1 MAQAFRIET
10 LDRSGRWYLT
20 PGARSI
26 YDLRIR
32 NDSKNAVDC
41 SLVVED
47 PATGVSVEPNAFPLR
62 GHEVRT
68 VTVTFA
74 PDATSVRSHRVL
86 LSLHADDDGRLLAT
100 FEHPLVATG
109 GTDCSVAMAL
119 KGAIVEAGELRGFEM
134 TCSVRSQSE
143 ARSTFQ
149 VSLSPHPSFA
159 IPELPALALEPGQV
173 GEVVIPIRWD
183 RSVKDNNGWN
193 HPAIFELA
201 VPVSNGRRTSRM
213 RWELIEG
220 KLEPFINNGA
230 VSTNGTATAPHAA
243 VKTERAAA
251 APASPVETVVAPAA
265 NPQPAAAVAKPEP
278 VAPVATPKPE
288 AKPAA
293 VEPVKTATV
302 TPMPAPAT
310 KAPAAAAASA
320 TVMQTASTPAAKP
333 MQPKVSVTPAA
344 PLMLNG
350 FVEHLMLA
358 APVDAKPT
366 AAPAI
371 NGASAIDRVEV
382 AKKIEVVELSLFP
395 VKDRHGDVARKPAAA
410 ADQKV
415 TPQPQA
421 TPAAQ
426 PAPKQLV
433 PEQSPSKQPA
443 PAQSSPQQSTPAQPA
458 TAPAS
463 PPQSAPAKPELSVAP
478 ATTPPAP
485 AQPKPSEEEQKTEAS
500 APQWKI
506 VTAAESFAAAAE
518 QAKSAPAPQ
527 APVVQAPVAQT
538 PVAQA
543 PVAAAPTAPAP
554 ASPTPAT
561 DANASAQTAP
571 QPAPSGPPP
580 KLTPYAAAKWDAT
593 AEADAPVQAA
603 RPTPVPAKASAATEI
618 TADATSAPAASQT
631 SAASRAM
638 RERHTIE
645 ALAQRR
651 PRPGLVIGGLA
662 AVAIVVG
669 IFIFRPSPQT
679 QAPSTTPV
687 AVAPPVV
694 AVNPTNAVKP
704 AVVRAHVAV
713 KPTVMVKPT
722 ANVAATSA
730 PAATPKPA
738 TPNPATAV
746 PATPKPAAQKPPF
759 VAARP
764 RPAPRH
770 VARYGKLYQPESG
783 SVVALGGIEAYYGP
797 RGRAVRV
804 IWSANEQASA
814 SVSLID
820 DRGTTVNSVSVR
832 GGRQS
837 VILYLPRGYRGGLT
851 VQVSS
856 IGRLGERV
864 AQTTSL
870 PAFGN

>member
-1 MAQAFRIET
+1 LAQSFRIET

-47 PATGVSVEPNAFPLR
+47 PATGVSVEPNAFALR

-74 PDATSVRSHRVL
+74 SDATSVRSHRVL

-143 ARSTFQ
+143 ARSEFQ

-183 RSVKDNNGWN
+183 RSAKDNNGWN

-220 KLEPFINNGA
+220 KLEPFIKNGA
-230 VSTNGTATAPHAA
+230 ASANGPAVAPHAA
-243 VKTERAAA
+243 VKPEPAP
-251 APASPVETVVAPAA
+251 APASPAEVIVAPAA
-265 NPQPAAAVAKPEP
+265 
-278 VAPVATPKPE
+278 
-288 AKPAA
+288 
-293 VEPVKTATV
+293 KTGTV
-302 TPMPAPAT
+302 TPIPAPAT

-320 TVMQTASTPAAKP
+320 TAMQTASTAAA
-333 MQPKVSVTPAA
+333 QPSQSKVSAPPVA

-350 FVEHLMLA
+350 FAERLMLA
-358 APVDAKPT
+358 APVDAKP
-366 AAPAI
+366 AAVPTV
-371 NGASAIDRVEV
+371 NGAGATGRVEV
-382 AKKIEVVELSLFP
+382 IKKVEVAELSLFP
-395 VKDRHGDVARKPAAA
+395 VNGKHEDVAQKTAPASNPKP
-410 ADQKV
+410 
-415 TPQPQA
+415 TPPSPA

-426 PAPKQLV
+426 TAPKQSASV
-433 PEQSPSKQPA
+433 PKPAPRTEVKSLEEVPAAAASATPTVQPA
-443 PAQSSPQQSTPAQPA
+443 
-458 TAPAS
+458 
-463 PPQSAPAKPELSVAP
+463 L
-478 ATTPPAP
+478 
-485 AQPKPSEEEQKTEAS
+485 

-506 VTAAESFAAAAE
+506 VSAAESLAASAA
-518 QAKSAPAPQ
+518 QAKSAAAPQ
-527 APVVQAPVAQT
+527 APV
-538 PVAQA
+538 AQA
-543 PVAAAPTAPAP
+543 QVARPPLPASAAIPAP
-554 ASPTPAT
+554 AVPPPAT
-561 DANASAQTAP
+561 DQHAATQTAS
-571 QPAPSGPPP
+571 QAAPSGPPP
-580 KLTPYAAAKWDAT
+580 KLTPYAATKWDVAG
-593 AEADAPVQAA
+593 EVIAPAQSA
-603 RPTPVPAKASAATEI
+603 RPTPAAAKVSVAPENP
-618 TADATSAPAASQT
+618 ADAPLAPTTVQT
-631 SAASRAM
+631 SLSRAA
-638 RERHTIE
+638 RERYTIE
-645 ALAQRR
+645 ALAERR
-651 PRPGLVIGGLA
+651 PRPGLLIGGLA

-669 IFIFRPSPQT
+669 IFIFKPSPQT

-687 AVAPPVV
+687 VAAPSVV
-694 AVNPTNAVKP
+694 AVNPPNTVKP
-704 AVVRAHVAV
+704 AVVHPRAAV
-713 KPTVMVKPT
+713 KPSVTTKPSVK
-722 ANVAATSA
+722 VAATSA
-730 PAATPKPA
+730 PAATSKPA
-738 TPNPATAV
+738 TPRPATAA
-746 PATPKPAAQKPPF
+746 PATPKPAAQTPP
-759 VAARP
+759 VVVTRL

-783 SVVALGGIEAYYGP
+783 SVVALGGIEAFYGP

-804 IWSANEQASA
+804 IWSSAEQASA

-837 VILYLPRGYRGGLT
+837 AILYLPRGYRGGLT

-870 PAFGN
+870 PPFGL

>member
-1 MAQAFRIET
+1 LAQAFRIET

-47 PATGVSVEPNAFPLR
+47 PATGVSVEPNAFALR

-74 PDATSVRSHRVL
+74 SDATSVRSHRVL

-143 ARSTFQ
+143 ARSEFQ

-159 IPELPALALEPGQV
+159 IPELHALALEPGQV

-220 KLEPFINNGA
+220 KLEPFMKNGA
-230 VSTNGTATAPHAA
+230 ASPNGPAVAPNAT
-243 VKTERAAA
+243 VKTEPAA
-251 APASPVETVVAPAA
+251 APTSPAEVI
-265 NPQPAAAVAKPEP
+265 
-278 VAPVATPKPE
+278 VAT
-288 AKPAA
+288 AA
-293 VEPVKTATV
+293 KTATV
-302 TPMPAPAT
+302 TPMPEPAT

-320 TVMQTASTPAAKP
+320 TAVQTLSAPAA
-333 MQPKVSVTPAA
+333 QPERSKVSATSVA

-350 FVEHLMLA
+350 FVERLMLA
-358 APVDAKPT
+358 APVDAKRAAVPT
-366 AAPAI
+366 VNGAGATVNGKHEDIAQKAAPAA
-371 NGASAIDRVEV
+371 N
-382 AKKIEVVELSLFP
+382 P
-395 VKDRHGDVARKPAAA
+395 KP
-410 ADQKV
+410 
-415 TPQPQA
+415 TPPS
-421 TPAAQ
+421 PA
-426 PAPKQLV
+426 
-433 PEQSPSKQPA
+433 
-443 PAQSSPQQSTPAQPA
+443 
-458 TAPAS
+458 
-463 PPQSAPAKPELSVAP
+463 
-478 ATTPPAP
+478 TPPAQ
-485 AQPKPSEEEQKTEAS
+485 AAPKPSEPAPRTEVKSVPEVPTAAACATPTVQPAL

-506 VTAAESFAAAAE
+506 VSAAESFAASAA
-518 QAKSAPAPQ
+518 QAKSAAAPQ
-527 APVVQAPVAQT
+527 APV
-538 PVAQA
+538 AQA
-543 PVAAAPTAPAP
+543 QSAQPQLTAASATPAP
-554 ASPTPAT
+554 AVPTPAT
-561 DANASAQTAP
+561 DLNAVAQTAP
-571 QPAPSGPPP
+571 QQAPGGPPP
-580 KLTPYAAAKWDAT
+580 RLTPYAATQWDIAGEVIAPAQSSRPTPAAAKASVAT
-593 AEADAPVQAA
+593 ENPADAPL
-603 RPTPVPAKASAATEI
+603 
-618 TADATSAPAASQT
+618 APATLHT
-631 SAASRAM
+631 SPSRAV
-638 RERHTIE
+638 RKRYTIE
-645 ALAQRR
+645 ALAERP
-651 PRPGLVIGGLA
+651 PRPGLLIGGLA

-669 IFIFRPSPQT
+669 IFIFKPSPQM

-687 AVAPPVV
+687 VAAPSVV
-694 AVNPTNAVKP
+694 AVNPPNIVKP
-704 AVVRAHVAV
+704 AVVHPRAAGKPAV
-713 KPTVMVKPT
+713 TIKPSVK
-722 ANVAATSA
+722 VAATSA
-730 PAATPKPA
+730 PATTAKPA
-738 TPNPATAV
+738 TPSPATAS
-746 PATPKPAAQKPPF
+746 PATPKPAAQTPP
-759 VAARP
+759 VVVTRP

-770 VARYGKLYQPESG
+770 IARYGKLYQPESG
-783 SVVALGGIEAYYGP
+783 SVVALGGIEAFYGP

-804 IWSANEQASA
+804 IWSSAEQASA
-814 SVSLID
+814 SISLID
-820 DRGTTVNSVSVR
+820 DRGATVNSLSVR

-837 VILYLPRGYRGGLT
+837 AILYLPRGYRGGLT

-870 PAFGN
+870 PPFGF